1 MDKYYEAPSD
11 EIFEEIKKEAIKIW
25 KTYDDTYGYASGKID
40 RIKDIGNIQ
49 DNAMS
54 IISMFDSSNIAKLL
68 VNLSPDA
75 RTHITERIT

>member
-11 EIFEEIKKEAIKIW
+11 KIFEEVKKEAIKIW
-25 KTYDDTYGYASGKID
+25 ETYDDTYDYASGKIN
-40 RIKDIGNIQ
+40 RIKDIGNIK

-54 IISMFDSSNIAKLL
+54 IVSMFDHSNIAKLL

-75 RTHITERIT
+75 RHFVSERMS